1 MRMQLRTRF
10 TFTVI
15 FLLVILVGMILL
27 VIEKREVRAVFN
39 AEMSRGV
46 LIAQNIAQLNLEPFL
61 FWDEEGVGRNIEEQI
76 DKYLLYVVF
85 YDRYNRPFVANESIR
100 DYVEIYQRSHLGD
113 DVLEDDHYIAETRF
127 EDPVNGRIRSI
138 LEIEVPI
145 FAGGTPRRWGSI
157 KIGLSLEEMHSVI
170 RKTRLML
177 ILIGLVGL
185 LSGVM
190 GAALLARRIT
200 DPLNKL
206 VEGTVQIS
214 RGDFSQQISIDSA
227 DEIGDLARSFND
239 MSRQLKRTRIKM
251 EEANKKLV
259 QAEKLASIGRI
270 SASIAHE
277 IRNPLT
283 SVKLNIQKISE
294 STRLSE
300 LEQDH
305 LSLSQRGIHQIENFV
320 KEMLNFTRSAQLNVD
335 FFQLEQILDESV
347 KMIINR
353 LEMKKIELS
362 MDLPADLPAILVD
375 GDRLRQVI
383 LNILSNGIDA
393 VEEGGRINI
402 SAALVEEN
410 RERRLSILIED
421 DGRGISEAD
430 WENIFEPF
438 FTKKASG
445 IGLGLANA
453 RKIIEQHG
461 GTLKIAPKH
470 GKGAAF
476 EILIPYKEKP

>member
-10 TFTVI
+10 TVTVI
-15 FLLVILVGMILL
+15 FLLVIVVGMILI
-27 VIEKREVRAVFN
+27 VIEKREVQAVFN
-39 AEMSRGV
+39 AERSRGV

-61 FWDEEGVGRNIEEQI
+61 FWDEEGVGRSIEDQI
-76 DKYLLYVVF
+76 DNHLLYVVF

-100 DYVEIYQRSHLGD
+100 DYIEIYQRSHLGD
-113 DVLEDDHYIAETRF
+113 DVLEGEHHIAETRY
-127 EDPVNGRIRSI
+127 EDPINGRIRSI

-157 KIGLSLEEMHSVI
+157 KIGLSMEEMQKVI
-170 RKTRLML
+170 RNTRLML

-185 LSGVM
+185 LAGVVS
-190 GAALLARRIT
+190 AALLARRIT
-200 DPLNKL
+200 NPLNKL

-239 MSRQLKRTRIKM
+239 MSRQLKRTRTRM
-251 EEANKKLV
+251 EEANKKLL

-283 SVKLNIQKISE
+283 SVKLNIQKISD
-294 STRLSE
+294 SIQLSE
-300 LEQDH
+300 VEREH
-305 LSLSQRGIHQIENFV
+305 LNLSQRGIHQIENFV
-320 KEMLNFTRSAQLNVD
+320 KEMLNYTRSAQLNID
-335 FFQLEQILDESV
+335 FFQLEQIFEESV

-353 LEMKKIELS
+353 LETKKIDLVTDLPR
-362 MDLPADLPAILVD
+362 DLPAVSVD

-383 LNILSNGIDA
+383 LNILSNSIDA
-393 VEEGGRINI
+393 VEEGGRIRI
-402 SAALVEEN
+402 SAGMVEEDL
-410 RERRLSILIED
+410 ECRLRILIED
-421 DGRGISEAD
+421 NGRGIPEAD

-438 FTKKASG
+438 FTMKASG

-461 GTLKIAPKH
+461 GSMKVVPKR
-470 GKGAAF
+470 GSGSAF
-476 EILIPYKEKP
+476 EILIPYKEKL